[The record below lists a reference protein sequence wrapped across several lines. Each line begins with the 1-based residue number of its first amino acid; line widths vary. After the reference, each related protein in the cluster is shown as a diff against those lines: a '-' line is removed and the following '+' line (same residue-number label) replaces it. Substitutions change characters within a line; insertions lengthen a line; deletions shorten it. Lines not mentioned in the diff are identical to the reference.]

1 MPKYL
6 IHGSYTTE
14 GLKGLLKEGGTSR
27 RTTVENL
34 VNGLGGSVEAFY
46 FAYGEEDVYVIA
58 DVPDDETMIAVALI
72 VNASG
77 GVNVKTTVLITPEA
91 VDAAV
96 KKTVDYRPPG
106 T

>member
-6 IHGSYTTE
+6 IHGSYTTD
-14 GLKGLLKEGGTSR
+14 GLKGLLKEGGTAR

-34 VNGLGGSVEAFY
+34 LKGLGGSVEAFY
-46 FAYGEEDVYVIA
+46 FAYGEEDVYVIV
-58 DVPDDETMIAVALI
+58 DVPDDETMTAAALV

-77 GVNVKTTVLITPEA
+77 AVNVKTTVLITPET

-96 KKTVDYRPPG
+96 KKTVDYHPPG
-106 T
+106 A